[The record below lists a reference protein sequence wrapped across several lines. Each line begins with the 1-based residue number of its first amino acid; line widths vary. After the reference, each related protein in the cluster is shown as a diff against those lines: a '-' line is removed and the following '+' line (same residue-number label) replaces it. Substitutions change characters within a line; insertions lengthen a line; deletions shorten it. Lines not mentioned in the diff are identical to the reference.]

1 MKIKFDKMILERS
14 SELLKLQ
21 QILNELQTAV
31 SLVLD
36 EQLMN
41 LKRKWSS
48 EPSTATLTFQIFT
61 DFQQK
66 TTKNFQRQIYN
77 TRSAPEFLMNLL
89 SFTNIPFDRTFPKF
103 VKNITLSVN
112 ESKQGCQWLIFFGKN
127 KKDVRCLWIVG
138 IPCDGQAIRNCF
150 ESNKNLT

>member
-112 ESKQGCQWLIFFGKN
+112 ESKQGCQWLIFLAKTWRMF
-127 KKDVRCLWIVG
+127 
-138 IPCDGQAIRNCF
+138 AAY
-150 ESNKNLT
+150 E